1 MKIRNMMRTPLAI
14 ASILA
19 ALSLGVASAKSHNF
33 LLSAPSMAGGH
44 ELKAGQRYSLEV
56 NGSEAVITGQRDR
69 QAVNVPVKAE
79 EGATKYEATIV
90 DSMDGASPAAPKI
103 IKAIKLGGTKTK
115 LVFAE

>member
-19 ALSLGVASAKSHNF
+19 ALSLGIASAKSYNF
-33 LLSAPSMAGGH
+33 ILSAPSMAGSH
-44 ELKAGQRYSLEV
+44 ELKADQRYSLEV
-56 NGSEAVITGQRDR
+56 KGSEAVIRGERDR

-79 EGATKYEATIV
+79 EGATKYDATTV

-103 IKAIKLGGTKTK
+103 ITALKLGGTKTK
-115 LVFAE
+115 LVFAQ